1 MNKDEILQAFHL
13 IAMGRARHPLHE
25 QLAEKLAEV
34 FAMPRAEAVPMD
46 DCGVLTIPQPVK
58 RGPGRPKKAE

>member
-1 MNKDEILQAFHL
+1 MTKDDIVMALRL
-13 IAMGRARHPLHE
+13 TAMGRANHPLQE
-25 QLAEKLAEV
+25 ELAEKLAAL
-34 FAMPRAEAVPMD
+34 FAVQPQAVPMD